1 MARFLPDWTT
11 SQKLDLL
18 KFYETARALP
28 GGHSFTG
35 YVENVSRDFFAGL
48 TEPERAQVLA
58 EGAKWP
64 SSALSVLAKLPDDP
78 GAETLA
84 QLQSLDHELE
94 GQKSEAVRKLRIGI
108 VAVLGHSGNADAAVY
123 LREVFE
129 KEPDRRGYI
138 AMSLAD
144 HPDGENWP
152 ILVRALPIV
161 EGAFAQQVLIKLAT
175 VDRNPTEP
183 EPIRQVIL
191 RGLKLG
197 DQGGKLAVALLE
209 KWTDKKLGE
218 SKDSPSVVL
227 PLWQKWFAETYP
239 NQPPATLPED
249 ANDSHWTFNELLSY
263 LESPEAAAAKPPRGA
278 AVFAKAQCI
287 KCHRFGDRGES
298 VGPDLTTVSR
308 RFQKREILESIL
320 FPSQVISDQYASKS
334 VQLKDGRSVWGIA
347 APQPDGSLVILQ
359 SDATKITIKK
369 DEIDE
374 IRALK
379 KSAMPEGLLN
389 TLTLEEIG
397 DLFAYLGQSPD
408 AKITNRRLQPDR

>member
-1 MARFLPDWTT
+1 MSCSPPRELLEQCPKEGWQTEALDSKNTRLFLQGALALLVMDPDRATVDTVIARVRKSLAGYLSDPEFLDLLRVTELAIERGKLSGEDIPELRRRIANEFPSKDLTMNRELVRLLAALHEPGANSRIIDQIKDPAVPAEEKIHMALMARFLPDWTT

-152 ILVRALPIV
+152 ILVRRCRLSRV
-161 EGAFAQQVLIKLAT
+161 
-175 VDRNPTEP
+175 R
-183 EPIRQVIL
+183 L
-191 RGLKLG
+191 R
-197 DQGGKLAVALLE
+197 
-209 KWTDKKLGE
+209 
-218 SKDSPSVVL
+218 SK
-227 PLWQKWFAETYP
+227 
-239 NQPPATLPED
+239 
-249 ANDSHWTFNELLSY
+249 
-263 LESPEAAAAKPPRGA
+263 
-278 AVFAKAQCI
+278 C
-287 KCHRFGDRGES
+287 
-298 VGPDLTTVSR
+298 
-308 RFQKREILESIL
+308 
-320 FPSQVISDQYASKS
+320 
-334 VQLKDGRSVWGIA
+334 
-347 APQPDGSLVILQ
+347 
-359 SDATKITIKK
+359 
-369 DEIDE
+369 
-374 IRALK
+374 
-379 KSAMPEGLLN
+379 
-389 TLTLEEIG
+389 
-397 DLFAYLGQSPD
+397 
-408 AKITNRRLQPDR
+408 